1 MELHARKRVEITVEK
16 RLMQT
21 VVDLLDR
28 DPEITGYTVLRT
40 LGGRGHTGDRL
51 PQPFSDVLDT
61 VVVVTIVKAAVADRL
76 VEALAPLIEEIVGI
90 VAVSDV
96 QVMRAGHF

>member
-16 RLMQT
+16 RRLQT
-21 VVDLLDR
+21 VVDLLNADG
-28 DPEITGYTVLRT
+28 EITGYTVLRT

-61 VVVVTIVKAAVADRL
+61 VVVVTIVKAEVAERL
-76 VEALAPLIEEIVGI
+76 VETLAPLIEEIVGI